1 MTMCV
6 IWKSSFGNIYAA
18 TDSRLSFEEK
28 RLDHCVKI
36 SKVTCLLHEPGDVDD
51 IKDTSKTLVDKREIA
66 TLFCGGFTNAY
77 IIKESLTEI
86 LNKIVLMKE
95 YSKVSF
101 SEIIDVAFSIYEK
114 TSRDMLGLL
123 MNERFGCIFYMISY
137 CPVHN
142 EMQAFKFEFKITV
155 NGIVYRKCKLFEDVN
170 YEISGSGLSYLKQ
183 SGKIEDLVAAA
194 SQKNTYT
201 PLLDILESVINS
213 DECDSVGG
221 AMQYISCKKDSL
233 TLCCHLLFEDNQ
245 YKYMKAGVDVNELNE
260 EFMPRGLFFETD
272 AIAKR

>member
-6 IWKSSFGNIYAA
+6 IWKGNFGNIYAA

-36 SKVTCLLHEPGDVDD
+36 SRITCLLHEPGDVDD
-51 IKDTSKTLVDKREIA
+51 IRDTSKILVDKREIA

-86 LNKIVLMKE
+86 LNKIVLMRE
-95 YSKVSF
+95 YSNVSF

-114 TSRDMLGLL
+114 TSRDMFELL
-123 MNERFGCIFYMISY
+123 MSEQFGCIFYMISY
-137 CPVHN
+137 CPVYD
-142 EMQAFKFEFKITV
+142 EMQAFKFEFKMTAS
-155 NGIVYRKCKLFEDVN
+155 GIEYRKYKLFEDTN

-183 SGKIEDLVAAA
+183 SGKVEDLVEEA
-194 SQKNTYT
+194 SQKNPYT
-201 PLLDILESVINS
+201 PLLDILNSVINS

-221 AMQYISCKKDSL
+221 AMQYISCKKGSL
-233 TLCCHLLFEDNQ
+233 TLCCHLLFEDGQ
-245 YKYMKAGVDVNELNE
+245 SKYMKAGVDVNELNE
-260 EFMPRGLFFETD
+260 EFMPRGLFFEAD
-272 AIAKR
+272 VIAKR